1 MLLNKLLYCT
11 VKNGWTQ
18 PYGLSLCL
26 IPTSEPVQT
35 VICISKIQK
44 TKGIVQRNSHRWT
57 TYSESCL
64 LIFFGVCTQ
73 KCPASTLRCSRKF
86 AIHFRLCIKCFF
98 YQSPN
103 VERADYVCGIQL
115 IPNSPQL
122 DNAPL
127 VYFTDTEIASRRH
140 ATKVETLFSDVMNKF
155 VPKYK
160 GIFSADFIQKWA
172 VWKECKLQRWNT
184 ISESARSERM
194 VLHSHVHSDNPISI
208 IFWITTTLRI
218 VCGWNW
224 ASLFQLRR
232 HGSFSKAPKK
242 GCASPYYC
250 RWRTICFNQ
259 TCFEPGLYLQV
270 CVPKQTFGW
279 RSRAN

>member
-1 MLLNKLLYCT
+1 MN
-11 VKNGWTQ
+11 Q
-18 PYGLSLCL
+18 M
-26 IPTSEPVQT
+26 
-35 VICISKIQK
+35 
-44 TKGIVQRNSHRWT
+44 
-57 TYSESCL
+57 
-64 LIFFGVCTQ
+64 
-73 KCPASTLRCSRKF
+73 
-86 AIHFRLCIKCFF
+86 FF

-194 VLHSHVHSDNPISI
+194 VLPQPCALRQPHFNHFLNHHNLEDSVPADMGDEIELVCFNSGVMAVFQRPQKRDVLHHIIADEEELFASTKPVFLNQVCIFKYVYPNKLSGEEVAQISVGQ
-208 IFWITTTLRI
+208 I
-218 VCGWNW
+218 VNMYEDD
-224 ASLFQLRR
+224 
-232 HGSFSKAPKK
+232 P
-242 GCASPYYC
+242 ASPSQAFDIRFFPPRC
-250 RWRTICFNQ
+250 AKPQ
-259 TCFEPGLYLQV
+259 TSKRPDTLYQNINASMG
-270 CVPKQTFGW
+270 T
-279 RSRAN
+279 